1 MAKSVS
7 LRTGR
12 AFGTVTAANEHF
24 ALILNGRGLKQEF
37 SGDEL
42 ADIRAV
48 YEDYC
53 AKTGWNLQSPPASF
67 YPTYDRGPGYTTRCY
82 GVTFEDGTTGNF
94 SMEKALRAIAVQP
107 SRRSASP
114 PA

>member
-12 AFGTVTAANEHF
+12 AFGDRYGGQRALRANTKRPRAEAGVFRRRASRYSCSLRRLLRQDRLEF
-24 ALILNGRGLKQEF
+24 AIASRILLPH
-37 SGDEL
+37 
-42 ADIRAV
+42 ADR
-48 YEDYC
+48 
-53 AKTGWNLQSPPASF
+53 Q
-67 YPTYDRGPGYTTRCY
+67 PGYTTRCY

-94 SMEKALRAIAVQP
+94 SMEKALRAIAAQP

>member
-12 AFGTVTAANEHF
+12 AFATVTAAKEYF
-24 ALILNGRGLKQEF
+24 ANILNIRELKQEF
-37 SGDEL
+37 GADEL
-42 ADIRAV
+42 ADIRAA

-53 AKTGWNLQSPPASF
+53 AKTGWELKSPPASF
-67 YPTYDRGPGYTTRCY
+67 YPTHDRGAGYTTRCF

-94 SMEKALRAIAVQP
+94 SMDKALRAIA
-107 SRRSASP
+107 A
-114 PA
+114 

>member
-12 AFGTVTAANEHF
+12 AFATVTAAKEYF
-24 ALILNGRGLKQEF
+24 SRILNGRELNQEF
-37 SGDEL
+37 GGDEL
-42 ADIRAV
+42 TDVRAV

-53 AKTGWNLQSPPASF
+53 AKTGWELQSSPASF
-67 YPTYDRGPGYTTRCY
+67 YPAQDRGPGYTTRCF

-94 SMEKALRAIAVQP
+94 SMDKALRAIA
-107 SRRSASP
+107 A
-114 PA
+114 

>member
-12 AFGTVTAANEHF
+12 AFATITAAMEHF
-24 ALILNGRGLKQEF
+24 ALVLNGRELKQEF
-37 SGDEL
+37 IGDEL
-42 ADIRAV
+42 ADIRSV

-53 AKTGWNLQSPPASF
+53 AKTGWDLQSPPASF
-67 YPTYDRGPGYTTRCY
+67 YPTRDRGPGYTTRCH

-94 SMEKALRAIAVQP
+94 SMEKALRAIAT
-107 SRRSASP
+107 
-114 PA
+114 

>member
-53 AKTGWNLQSPPASF
+53 AKTAGICNRLPHPSTHVRSWPRLHHSMLWRDLRRWN
-67 YPTYDRGPGYTTRCY
+67 DW
-82 GVTFEDGTTGNF
+82 
-94 SMEKALRAIAVQP
+94 
-107 SRRSASP
+107 
-114 PA
+114 